1 MCVNIDCE
9 ISLINRNFLTQKIVD
24 YATHVRQC
32 AKSLKI
38 RNIDDVVVVI
48 TIYISLIFRI
58 FDVTTDDK
66 NAIAI
71 FIRKIYIM
79 KELKTKI
86 LLSNDIL
93 DSEQISI
100 NVEKQ
105 ILTIDN
111 CKNIKIQLNVT
122 NTNSSIKRVARVNEV
137 IKISV
142 KSATII
148 SFKLRDKNNLST
160 ERDFMFTSSRIERLN
175 HDENVLFHIIDAHT
189 EMIQIHNINSKDVY
203 ILKNTRLELVQKYEK
218 KNCYLVNAEYAHL
231 AANAHKFASR
241 NWFKQTMKLDVFV
254 MTADAIVAINYENL
268 NAIATNFVDANEINS
283 SSIFINSA
291 VSSVSI
297 NVKEILSA
305 DITIYDDVD
314 TRIKFT
320 NVIASYSNL

>member
-9 ISLINRNFLTQKIVD
+9 TSLINRNFLTQKVVD

-38 RNIDDVVVVI
+38 RNIDDVVVII

-71 FIRKIYIM
+71 FIKKIYIM
-79 KELKTKI
+79 KKLKTKI

-93 DSEQISI
+93 DSKQINI

-105 ILTIDN
+105 ILIIDN
-111 CKNIKIQLNVT
+111 CKNIKIQFNVT

-137 IKISV
+137 IKISI
-142 KSATII
+142 KSITTI
-148 SFKLRDKNNLST
+148 SFKLRDKNSLFI

-175 HDENVLFHIIDAHT
+175 HDEDVLSHIIDAHI

-203 ILKNTRLELVQKYEK
+203 IFKNTRLEFVQKYEK
-218 KNCYLVNAEYAHL
+218 ENCYLVNAKYAHL
-231 AANAHKFASR
+231 VVNAHKSVSR
-241 NWFKQTMKLDVFV
+241 N
-254 MTADAIVAINYENL
+254 
-268 NAIATNFVDANEINS
+268 
-283 SSIFINSA
+283 
-291 VSSVSI
+291 
-297 NVKEILSA
+297 
-305 DITIYDDVD
+305 
-314 TRIKFT
+314 
-320 NVIASYSNL
+320 